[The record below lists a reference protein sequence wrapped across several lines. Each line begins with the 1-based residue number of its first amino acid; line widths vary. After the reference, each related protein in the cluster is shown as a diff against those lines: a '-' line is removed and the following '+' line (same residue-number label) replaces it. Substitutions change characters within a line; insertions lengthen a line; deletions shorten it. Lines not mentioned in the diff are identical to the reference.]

1 MTNPFLLQDNQA
13 YLAWKTEKLAHYP
26 MNRKDLFVP
35 INNPYQL
42 TIQEKNHILSLCRKI
57 NMAFYQINV
66 SIEKVEK
73 NALLA
78 LCQQFGLTQID
89 RTLCCEDDDGITAL
103 QVENQGQ
110 SHDYI
115 PYTNKAINWHT
126 DGYYNADNQQVRSV
140 LLHCERQALE
150 GGDNMLLDHEI
161 VYIKLRDK
169 NPDYIA
175 ALMENDVMTI
185 PANVQEGVE
194 LRPAQTGPVFFIN
207 PNGTLQMRYTAR
219 KRNIIW
225 KQDRLVQEAIAYL
238 NQLCT
243 VDSPY
248 VLHHRLMPGQG
259 VICNNVLHN
268 RSGFTDSDNP
278 AQHRLLY
285 RIRYYDRID

>member
-13 YLAWKTEKLAHYP
+13 YLAWKTEKLALYP
-26 MNRKDLFVP
+26 VDIKDLLVP

-42 TIQEKNHILSLCRKI
+42 TIQEKKHILSSCRKI
-57 NMAFYQINV
+57 NMAFYQVSSNV
-66 SIEKVEK
+66 SIEK

-78 LCQQFGLTQID
+78 FCQQFGLTQID
-89 RTLCCEDDDGITAL
+89 RTLCCEEDDGITAL

-110 SHDYI
+110 AHDYI

-161 VYIKLRDK
+161 VYIKLRDQ
-169 NPDYIA
+169 NPNYIA

-225 KQDRLVQEAIAYL
+225 KQSTLVQEAISYL

-243 VDSPY
+243 VNSPH

-278 AQHRLLY
+278 AHHRLLY
-285 RIRYYDRID
+285 RIRCYDRID